1 VRETIEFRVSEMQA
15 RQHLPDTVGTVLGG
29 TVRRIVLSLH
39 DPLVLEIGRIDCER
53 KAIGRAFFTYWHI
66 SRKYGKAEMEAA
78 ELLFIRFRG
87 AFEPAGEECGT
98 KYDESPACAKCG
110 AGAVQVGKLILNLG
124 KAPRTKDLADTIAH
138 EPVLSERFRRAIQG
152 ARFKGLELRP
162 VQDSRRK
169 ATGSPWYQPVCIG
182 SPVETVS
189 PTTFGEDP
197 FATGTADHYRCP
209 QGHVAG
215 LNLVSEVTVA
225 RDSWDGSDMVAS
237 RQLVG
242 MRKGL
247 LRPRPLLFVSQRLWE
262 VMRRA
267 ELKGFDLEP
276 VRLV

>member
-1 VRETIEFRVSEMQA
+1 MREKIEFRVSEREA
-15 RQHLPDTVGTVLGG
+15 RQHLPDSAGTVLGG
-29 TVRRIVLSLH
+29 SVRKIILPLH
-39 DPLVLEIGRIDCER
+39 APLVLEIGRIDSER
-53 KAIGRAFFTYWHI
+53 KALGRAFFTYWNI
-66 SRKYGKAEMEAA
+66 SRKYEKAEMEAA
-78 ELLFIRFRG
+78 ELLFISFRG
-87 AFEPAGEECGT
+87 AFEPSGEECGT
-98 KYDESPACAKCG
+98 KYDQSLACAKCG

-138 EPVLSERFRRAIQG
+138 EPVLSERFRKATQG

-162 VQDSRRK
+162 VQDSRRR
-169 ATGSPWYQPVCIG
+169 ATGSPWYQPVCTG
-182 SPVETVS
+182 SPVETVP

-197 FATGTADHYRCP
+197 FATGTADRYRCP

-242 MRKGL
+242 TRKGL
-247 LRPRPLLFVSQRLWE
+247 LRPRPLLFVSKRLWE
-262 VMRRA
+262 AMRRA
-267 ELKGFDLEP
+267 ELKGFDVEA